1 MNPTHPAEALRLS
14 IAAVERETRIGK
26 DTLRVWERR
35 YGFPQPERDAH
46 GERLYPPEQVERLH
60 IVRRLLDGG
69 HRPGRVVPLDLASL
83 RELGQTA
90 PEARRAQALSAAP
103 GAAEG
108 KSSATAAEAA
118 EELQAWML
126 LVRSHVPARL
136 RRALGQALLRRG
148 LASFVVD
155 LAIPFMHAVGEA
167 WAQGRL
173 AVFEEHL
180 ASDVLE
186 TTLRSALAATPEPGT
201 ASAPRVLLSTLQGET
216 HGLGL
221 LMADALFSVE
231 GCACMNLGC
240 QTPAQELAAAARAHR
255 ADIVV
260 LSSSA
265 AANPAKVAEALAE
278 LRALL
283 PASVELWAGM
293 PHAGLRRRGVPG
305 ALLLDRLDS
314 IAAQV
319 QRWRTNR

>member
-1 MNPTHPAEALRLS
+1 MNPVPQPEALRLN

-35 YGFPQPERDAH
+35 YGFPRPERDAH
-46 GERLYPPEQVERLH
+46 GERLYPPDQVERLH

-83 RELGQTA
+83 RELGQAA
-90 PEARRAQALSAAP
+90 PEARRAQALRAAP
-103 GAAEG
+103 PVADGAGDAAAEDI
-108 KSSATAAEAA
+108 
-118 EELQAWML
+118 QAWL
-126 LVRSHVPARL
+126 QLVRDHVPARL
-136 RRALGQALLRRG
+136 RRALGQALLRHG

-155 LAIPFMHAVGEA
+155 RAIPFMHAVGES

-180 ASDVLE
+180 ASEVLD
-186 TTLRSALAATPEPGT
+186 TTLRSALVATPEPG
-201 ASAPRVLLSTLQGET
+201 ASSTPRVLLSTLQGET

-240 QTPAQELAAAARAHR
+240 QTPSQDLASAARAHR

-260 LSSSA
+260 LSASA
-265 AANPAKVAEALAE
+265 AANPLKLAEALAE

-283 PASVELWAGM
+283 PAPVEIWAGL

-305 ALLLDRLDS
+305 VRLFDRLDS
-314 IAAQV
+314 IASQV
-319 QRWRTNR
+319 QRWRSDR

>member
-1 MNPTHPAEALRLS
+1 MNPVHPPEALRLN

-83 RELGQTA
+83 RELGQAA
-90 PEARRAQALSAAP
+90 PEARRARASDAAP
-103 GAAEG
+103 RVADEAVDAA
-108 KSSATAAEAA
+108 ADAAA
-118 EELQAWML
+118 EEIQAWMQ
-126 LVRSHVPARL
+126 LVREHVPARL
-136 RRALGQALLRRG
+136 RRAQGQALLRHG
-148 LASFVVD
+148 LGNFVVD
-155 LAIPFMHAVGEA
+155 LAIPFMHAVGQA

-180 ASDVLE
+180 ASDVLD
-186 TTLRSALAATPEPGT
+186 TTLRSALAAAPEPGT
-201 ASAPRVLLSTLQGET
+201 ASTPRVLLSTLQGET

-221 LMADALFSVE
+221 LMADAMFSVE

-240 QTPAQELAAAARAHR
+240 QTPSQDLAAAAQALR

-265 AANPAKVAEALAE
+265 AANPVKLAEALAE

-283 PASVELWAGM
+283 PASVELWAGL

-305 ALLLDRLDS
+305 VLLLDRLDS

-319 QRWRTNR
+319 QRWRSIQ